1 MSVHVVDAD
10 RVAVARAAVPPRA
23 QVDRAVAAL
32 ALLADPT
39 RLRVL
44 RAVRGA
50 GELCVGDLAVALGTS
65 ADAVGYALRMLR
77 TSGLVHTRRAGRLV
91 YYRLADGFP
100 EALLDDCVH
109 RLFHLVARGAERPAP

>member
-1 MSVHVVDAD
+1 MSVHVLDAD

-23 QVDRAVAAL
+23 QVARAVTAL

-50 GELCVGDLAVALGTS
+50 GELCVGDLAVVLGTS
-65 ADAVGYALRMLR
+65 PDAVGYALRLLR
-77 TSGLVHTRRAGRLV
+77 TAGLVRARRAGRWA
-91 YYRLADGFP
+91 YYRLAEGFP

-109 RLFHLVARGAERPAP
+109 RLFHLVAGGVDEVAR